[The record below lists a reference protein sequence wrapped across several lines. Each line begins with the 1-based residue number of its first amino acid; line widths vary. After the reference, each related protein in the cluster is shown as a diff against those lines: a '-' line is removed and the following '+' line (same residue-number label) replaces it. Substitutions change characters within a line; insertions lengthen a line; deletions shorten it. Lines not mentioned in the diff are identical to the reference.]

1 MADKQIKKT
10 GMRRRRQM
18 RIRKRLLGTAD
29 RPRLT
34 IFRSLKHI
42 QAQLIDDVNGRSLM
56 GISSNAP
63 QLKDQLQ
70 TIEGKCNKSREVG
83 KALAE
88 SALDA
93 GISQVVFDRAGY
105 LYHGRVKALAEG
117 AREGGLKFSC

>member
-117 AREGGLKFSC
+117 AREGGLKF

>member
-10 GMRRRRQM
+10 KMHKRRQM

-34 IFRSLKHI
+34 VFRSLKHI

-56 GISSNAP
+56 GISSNTP
-63 QLKDQLQ
+63 QLKDQLK
-70 TIEGKCNKSREVG
+70 TVEGKCNRSREVG
-83 KALAE
+83 KALAVKAQE
-88 SALDA
+88 A

-105 LYHGRVKALAEG
+105 LYHGRIKALAEG
-117 AREGGLKFSC
+117 AREGGLKF

>member
-1 MADKQIKKT
+1 MADKRIKKT
-10 GMRRRRQM
+10 RMRRRRQM

-56 GISSNAP
+56 GISSNTP

-70 TIEGKCNKSREVG
+70 TIEGKCDKSREVG
-83 KALAE
+83 KVLAVRAQE
-88 SALDA
+88 A

-117 AREGGLKFSC
+117 AREGGLKF

>member
-1 MADKQIKKT
+1 MADKQMKKT

-117 AREGGLKFSC
+117 AREGGLKF

>member
-1 MADKQIKKT
+1 MADRQIKKNR
-10 GMRRRRQM
+10 MHRRRQM

-56 GISSNAP
+56 GLSSNAP

-70 TIEGKCNKSREVG
+70 TIEGKCSKSREVG
-83 KALAE
+83 KALAVRAQE
-88 SALDA
+88 A

-117 AREGGLKFSC
+117 AREGGLKF

>member
-1 MADKQIKKT
+1 MADKQINKT
-10 GMRRRRQM
+10 RMRRRRQM

-42 QAQLIDDVNGRSLM
+42 QAQLIDDVNGCSLM
-56 GISSNAP
+56 GISSNTP

-88 SALDA
+88 RAQEA

-117 AREGGLKFSC
+117 AREGGLKF

>member
-10 GMRRRRQM
+10 RMHRRRQM

-34 IFRSLKHI
+34 IYRSLKHI

-70 TIEGKCNKSREVG
+70 TIEGKCDKSREVG
-83 KALAE
+83 KALAVR
-88 SALDA
+88 ARDA
-93 GISQVVFDRAGY
+93 GITQVVFDRAGY

-117 AREGGLKFSC
+117 AREGGLKF

>member
-10 GMRRRRQM
+10 RMRRRRQM

-63 QLKDQLQ
+63 QLKDQLR
-70 TIEGKCNKSREVG
+70 TIEGKCHKSREVG
-83 KALAE
+83 KALAVRAQE
-88 SALDA
+88 A

-117 AREGGLKFSC
+117 AREGGLKF

>member
-10 GMRRRRQM
+10 RMRRRRQM

-42 QAQLIDDVNGRSLM
+42 QAQLIDDVNGCSLM

-83 KALAE
+83 KALAV
-88 SALDA
+88 SAREA

-117 AREGGLKFSC
+117 AREGGLKF

>member
-1 MADKQIKKT
+1 
-10 GMRRRRQM
+10 M
-18 RIRKRLLGTAD
+18 RIRKRLLGTPD

-56 GISSNAP
+56 GMSSNAP
-63 QLKDQLQ
+63 QLQDQLQ
-70 TIEGKCNKSREVG
+70 PIEGKCNKSREVG
-83 KALAE
+83 KALAVRARE
-88 SALDA
+88 V

-117 AREGGLKFSC
+117 AREGGLKF

>member
-1 MADKQIKKT
+1 MADKQINKT
-10 GMRRRRQM
+10 RMRRRRQM

-34 IFRSLKHI
+34 ISRSLKHI
-42 QAQLIDDVNGRSLM
+42 QAQLIDDVNGCSLM
-56 GISSNAP
+56 GLSSNTP

-88 SALDA
+88 RAQEA

-117 AREGGLKFSC
+117 AREGGLKF

>member
-34 IFRSLKHI
+34 ISRSLKHI

-56 GISSNAP
+56 GISSNTP

-70 TIEGKCNKSREVG
+70 TIEGKCNRSREVG
-83 KALAE
+83 KALALRAQE
-88 SALDA
+88 A

-117 AREGGLKFSC
+117 AREGGLKF

>member
-1 MADKQIKKT
+1 MADKQIKKNR
-10 GMRRRRQM
+10 MHRRRQM
-18 RIRKRLLGTAD
+18 RIRKRLVGTVD

-63 QLKDQLQ
+63 KLKDQLQ
-70 TIEGKCNKSREVG
+70 TLEGKCNKSREVG
-83 KALAE
+83 KALAVR
-88 SALDA
+88 ALEA

-117 AREGGLKFSC
+117 AREGGLEF

>member
-10 GMRRRRQM
+10 RMHRRRQM

-42 QAQLIDDVNGRSLM
+42 QVQLIDDVNGRSLM
-56 GISSNAP
+56 GISSKAP
-63 QLKDQLQ
+63 QIKNQLQ
-70 TIEGKCNKSREVG
+70 TLEGKCNKSREVG
-83 KALAE
+83 KALAVR
-88 SALDA
+88 ARDA

-117 AREGGLKFSC
+117 AREGGLKF

>member
-1 MADKQIKKT
+1 MADRQIKKT
-10 GMRRRRQM
+10 RMHRRRQL

-88 SALDA
+88 RAQKA

-117 AREGGLKFSC
+117 AREGGLKF